1 MHGKLAHWRY
11 GFVFATGLVMA
22 SSLRTDVLADEGSA
36 SRPNILFCVSDNQY
50 WRHAGAYGSKMVRT
64 PAFDRIAREGILF
77 NNAYSSCPSCGP
89 SRASIL
95 TGQAFYRIE
104 EGAQNFG
111 TLDKR
116 FAVYP
121 DLLEAAGYH
130 VGFTGKGWSPGDW
143 KAGGRARNPAGKEY
157 NARLLTPPTANIAS
171 RDYAAN
177 FADFLDAGQE
187 AQPFCFWF
195 GASEPHRPYEKGS
208 GLRAGKTLHE
218 AELPPILPD
227 VEEVRGDFLDYA
239 LEIEWFDQQLA
250 AMIQL
255 LEERARLENTM
266 IIVTSDNGPQFPRGI
281 ANLYDF
287 GTRMPLAIRWGK
299 QSQGGRVVDDFISF
313 ADFAPTFL
321 EVAGIKPP
329 MDMTGRSFFDI
340 LRSKASGQIDPQ
352 RDHVIIGRERHH
364 VDAFPG
370 LDGDYPGRALRTH
383 DYLYIVNDRPDRPA
397 GGEAPDY
404 ADIDAG
410 PTRDFMLAHRTDDS
424 HARTFVLCFGS
435 RPGEELY
442 DLRHDPEQINNVADR
457 PEYAD
462 IKTRLKKQLE
472 NELRETNDP
481 RAFGKGER
489 FERYPIRGYTL
500 PIRTSKPRE

>member
-1 MHGKLAHWRY
+1 MQNRLAHRCY
-11 GFVFATGLVMA
+11 GFVIATGLVMA
-22 SSLRTDVLADEGSA
+22 LPMRTTVLADDGSS

-50 WRHAGAYGSKMVRT
+50 WRHAGAYGSKLVRT
-64 PAFDRIAREGILF
+64 PAFDRIAREGIIF
-77 NNAYSSCPSCGP
+77 NNAYSSCPSCAP
-89 SRASIL
+89 SRAAIL
-95 TGQAFYRIE
+95 TGQAFYRLE

-143 KAGGRARNPAGKEY
+143 KAGGRTRNPAGKEY
-157 NARLLTPPTANIAS
+157 NARHLTPPTADIAS

-177 FADFLDAGQE
+177 FADFLEDGKTG
-187 AQPFCFWF
+187 QPFCFWF
-195 GASEPHRPYEKGS
+195 GANEPHRPYEKGS
-208 GLRAGKTLHE
+208 GLRAGKKLHE
-218 AELPPILPD
+218 VELPPFLPD
-227 VEEVRGDFLDYA
+227 VEEVRSDFLDYA

-250 AMIQL
+250 RMIQL
-255 LEERARLENTM
+255 LEERGRLENTL

-287 GTRMPLAIRWGK
+287 GNRMPLAIRWG
-299 QSQGGRVVDDFISF
+299 QRLQGGRVVDDFISF
-313 ADFAPTFL
+313 VDFAPTFL
-321 EVAGIKPP
+321 EAAGIKPP
-329 MDMTGRSFFDI
+329 ADMNGRSFFD
-340 LRSKASGQIDPQ
+340 LLCSRESGRIDPT

-370 LDGDYPGRALRTH
+370 FEGDYPGRALRTYE
-383 DYLYIVNDRPDRPA
+383 YLYIINYRPDRPA

-410 PTRDFMLAHRTDDS
+410 PTRDFILAHQVNDA
-424 HARTFVLCFGS
+424 HARAFELCFGM

-442 DLRHDPEQINNVADR
+442 DLRKDPEQINNVADR

-462 IKTRLKKQLE
+462 IKARLKKQLE
-472 NELRETNDP
+472 DTLRETNDP
-481 RAFGKGER
+481 RAFGGGET
-489 FERYPIRGYTL
+489 FEQYPIRGYTS
-500 PIRTSKPRE
+500 PVRTSKPRK